1 VPAMYR
7 LSRIALALICLV
19 PLVHASQPPQR
30 PAATGSTRGRGAG
43 AKNPFVGTWRL
54 VSIERRAADGSS
66 VPGVNPVGG
75 VDPTGTVMYDA
86 DGHVSL
92 QIMPRGR
99 PKTLNILQPLTP
111 DQAKAA
117 LFGYIA
123 YFGTYTLDERQRV
136 MHIHFDGSL
145 NPSMEDTDGE
155 RYYEFNGNRMT
166 FRAGTTATTRLTW
179 ERVGK

>member
-1 VPAMYR
+1 MCRMP
-7 LSRIALALICLV
+7 LIAVVLVALV
-19 PLVHASQPPQR
+19 PLVQASQPPQS
-30 PAATGSTRGRGAG
+30 PAATGSTLGRGPG
-43 AKNPFVGTWRL
+43 ANPFVGTWRL
-54 VSIERRAADGSS
+54 VSIERRAADGAP

-99 PKTLNILQPLTP
+99 PRTLDILQPLTP

-145 NPSMEDTDGE
+145 NPAMAGTDGE

-179 ERVGK
+179 ERVEK